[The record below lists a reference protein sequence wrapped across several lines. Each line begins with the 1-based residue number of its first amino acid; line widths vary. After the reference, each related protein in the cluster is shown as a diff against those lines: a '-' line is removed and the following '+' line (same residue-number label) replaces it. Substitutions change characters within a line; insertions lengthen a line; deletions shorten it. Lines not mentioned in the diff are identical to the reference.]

1 MPKSKSKRRKTG
13 GFIARQRDA
22 KILRTGKAADKD
34 AYVRAWRRVE
44 AERAKMVR
52 FAGLMEM
59 RLSFVDDE
67 ELGTAFI
74 RAQLSLRRL
83 AEDAARFSQEDWK
96 AVASSLMLGAKVY
109 RHFKEAGFELDD
121 GVIRELR
128 HGAWILACTGRLV
141 NEGKGIPA
149 ANIEVIHEALD
160 LAQALLKDARLLD
173 QEALARIV
181 IGNFKVVP
189 DEDLRFLLGD
199 RVDQIFEWERE
210 KEKEKK
216 DGQ

>member
-1 MPKSKSKRRKTG
+1 MPKSKSKRKKTG

-22 KILRTGKAADKD
+22 KILRTGKDADKD
-34 AYVRAWRRVE
+34 AYVRAWKRLE
-44 AERAKMVR
+44 EERKKMLHV
-52 FAGLMEM
+52 AGLMELRM
-59 RLSFVDDE
+59 TFVDDE
-67 ELGTAFI
+67 ELGNAFI

-83 AEDAARFSQEDWK
+83 AEDASRFSQEDWK

-109 RHFKEAGFELDD
+109 RHFKEAGFEIDD
-121 GVIRELR
+121 GVIRDLR

-189 DEDLRFLLGD
+189 DEDLRFLLGEH
-199 RVDQIFEWERE
+199 VEQIFQWEKEQLEERE
-210 KEKEKK
+210 K
-216 DGQ
+216 

>member
-1 MPKSKSKRRKTG
+1 MPKSKSKRKKTG

-96 AVASSLMLGAKVY
+96 AVASSTARAM
-109 RHFKEAGFELDD
+109 
-121 GVIRELR
+121 
-128 HGAWILACTGRLV
+128 W
-141 NEGKGIPA
+141 P
-149 ANIEVIHEALD
+149 
-160 LAQALLKDARLLD
+160 LLT
-173 QEALARIV
+173 
-181 IGNFKVVP
+181 
-189 DEDLRFLLGD
+189 
-199 RVDQIFEWERE
+199 
-210 KEKEKK
+210 
-216 DGQ
+216 